1 MLCRRRDLAL
11 TKDFYSCNF
20 KPKKDKE
27 EKEKKRRR
35 RKPKFRLWILK
46 ALLVT
51 VHVVVRQ
58 NVFSD
63 FKNKHFIYL
72 RNGIMFHFT

>member
-20 KPKKDKE
+20 KPKRVKEEE
-27 EKEKKRRR
+27 EKEEEERVKKKRR
-35 RKPKFRLWILK
+35 RKPKFRLWMLK

-58 NVFSD
+58 NVFLVTLKINIS
-63 FKNKHFIYL
+63 Y
-72 RNGIMFHFT
+72 T